1 MRMYP
6 HARALERNV
15 GPRAGGESQ
24 RIDDAV
30 LELERPEVSVGDRG
44 VPPAEIARQG
54 GAGRQVRRPVDL
66 AHRGMELIRVA
77 RIETS
82 ELDEHTVGDARPEA
96 RAVDALERAEE
107 GRAGRALAHLAH
119 PAPLELAG
127 EQIGKA
133 ARRAGANSEEWRAP
147 RAPGGGSFLRGPRPG
162 HRGGHA
168 TPTA

>member
-1 MRMYP
+1 
-6 HARALERNV
+6 
-15 GPRAGGESQ
+15 
-24 RIDDAV
+24 
-30 LELERPEVSVGDRG
+30 
-44 VPPAEIARQG
+44 
-54 GAGRQVRRPVDL
+54 AGRQVRRPVDL

-133 ARRAGANSEEWRAP
+133 ARRAGAKSEEWRAHGAPEGISSAGPLVAITGAIRRP
-147 RAPGGGSFLRGPRPG
+147 RQVRSRQVEPGRLELRVLLEGVQRLVASDAGLLEAAEG
-162 HRGGHA
+162 HGEIIGIVA
-168 TPTA
+168 VD